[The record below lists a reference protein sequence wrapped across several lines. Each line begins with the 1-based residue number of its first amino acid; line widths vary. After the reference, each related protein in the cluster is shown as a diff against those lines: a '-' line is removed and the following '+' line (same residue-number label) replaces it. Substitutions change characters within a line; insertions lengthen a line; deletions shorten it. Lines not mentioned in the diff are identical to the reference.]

1 MLVYWLFRVKR
12 VPPHRTQPLQ
22 GLRQRQGTLTPST
35 VPLPQRV
42 FRYTD
47 LCQWKAGG
55 ITDRRRVLGGQQI
68 VEGRNKFFFNARGSD
83 LSYYPVL
90 VNITANPQFPTV
102 RKPEVT
108 GKLIQ

>member
-1 MLVYWLFRVKR
+1 M
-12 VPPHRTQPLQ
+12 
-22 GLRQRQGTLTPST
+22 
-35 VPLPQRV
+35 
-42 FRYTD
+42 
-47 LCQWKAGG
+47 
-55 ITDRRRVLGGQQI
+55 LGGQQI